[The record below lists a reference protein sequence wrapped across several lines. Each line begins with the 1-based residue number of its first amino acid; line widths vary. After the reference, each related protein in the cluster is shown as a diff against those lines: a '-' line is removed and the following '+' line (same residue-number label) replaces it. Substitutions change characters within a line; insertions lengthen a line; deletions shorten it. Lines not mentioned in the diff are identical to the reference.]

1 MKISLPGRTAWMLR
15 LAAASSNSTATA
27 RSDLAITA
35 TSALLNIV
43 GPNRGALPE
52 PQRLTKSHQRAGSR
66 GILTNSREF
75 RHALR
80 GIFARENPAYRVIAR
95 LCFVLALNACLL
107 LEAQSFSRSALF
119 DSPAFLV
126 YRAAM
131 TIGKRDVP
139 SGPTAVNGV
148 VIDRTADVLIF
159 TLDNSSYGNEVT
171 GVMFD
176 AMLAELRKEAS
187 KPRARVLRIRA
198 RGDVFCT
205 GRERAGRTP
214 AAIRRESARILKF
227 KAVLRSSPLISVAEV
242 QGNAF
247 GFGFVLAILCD
258 FPLVAEHASL
268 GFPEMRHGLAP
279 AAIMAY
285 LGEYTLPHFA
295 FPLVLFGEPI
305 DPHRAQQIGLIS
317 QVCPADR
324 LSAEADTLVKRVLR
338 LDPSAVRRCKNF
350 FLNAQQ
356 NFFDQNC
363 RHAVDALTKGSLAL
377 LARKK

>member
-1 MKISLPGRTAWMLR
+1 M
-15 LAAASSNSTATA
+15 
-27 RSDLAITA
+27 
-35 TSALLNIV
+35 
-43 GPNRGALPE
+43 
-52 PQRLTKSHQRAGSR
+52 
-66 GILTNSREF
+66 
-75 RHALR
+75 
-80 GIFARENPAYRVIAR
+80 YRVIGR
-95 LCFVLALNACLL
+95 PCFVLALNGRLL
-107 LEAQSFSRSALF
+107 PLALSFSRGTHTRGALF

-131 TIGKRDVP
+131 TLGKPSVP
-139 SGPTAVNGV
+139 FSPATINGV
-148 VIDRTADVLIF
+148 VIERTADVLTF
-159 TLDNSSYGNEVT
+159 TLDSSSRGNEVT
-171 GVMFD
+171 SAMFD

-247 GFGFVLAILCD
+247 GFGFGLAILCD

-268 GFPEMRHGLAP
+268 GFPEMRRGLAP

-285 LGEYTLPHFA
+285 LGEYALPRFT

-305 DPHRAQQIGLIS
+305 DPSRAQQIGLIS

-324 LSAEADTLVKRVLR
+324 LSAEADTLVERILR
-338 LDPSAVRRCKNF
+338 LDPSAVRRCKSF

-356 NFFDQNC
+356 SFFDQNC